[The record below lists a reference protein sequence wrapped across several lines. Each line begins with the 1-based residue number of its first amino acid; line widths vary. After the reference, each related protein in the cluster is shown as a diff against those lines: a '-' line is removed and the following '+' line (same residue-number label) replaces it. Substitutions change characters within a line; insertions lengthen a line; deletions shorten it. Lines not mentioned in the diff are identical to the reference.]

1 MLEMEITHED
11 VTELL
16 AAVDGDPCLSQID
29 LAWGGFRMRIQRD
42 GTCSSGHSSASGS
55 PEIRVLMS

>member
-1 MLEMEITHED
+1 MEITHED
-11 VTELL
+11 VTKLL
-16 AAVDGDPCLSQID
+16 EAIDGDPRLSQID

-42 GTCSSGHSSASGS
+42 GACSSGHSPTSGS